1 MKRIIKTI
9 FPYAILLRVKKVV
22 YFGKQ
27 RYCPVCENSVRLF
40 QPFGIVPRPDAR
52 CPVCGSLERH
62 RLVWLFFRQRT
73 DLFDPGDKKMFYV
86 APETHIERRL
96 KEIPGLDCITADIA
110 EDRAM
115 MRVDI
120 TNISFAD
127 STFDVIYCSH
137 VLEHIQEDRQ
147 AMVELYRI
155 LKPGGWAVLQVSIT
169 SDVTIEDASV
179 TDPGE
184 REKLFGQ
191 ADHVRRYGPDY
202 KERLAQ
208 AGFRLRSSHAL
219 DIADTAECVKMGLM
233 KDDEIFFCVKE

>member
-1 MKRIIKTI
+1 MIIL
-9 FPYAILLRVKKVV
+9 AVKKIV

-27 RYCPVCENSVRLF
+27 RYCPVCKSSVRLF

-62 RLVWLFFRQRT
+62 RLVWLFFQQGT
-73 DLFDPGDKKMFYV
+73 DLFDQRDKRMFYV

-96 KEIPGLDCITADIA
+96 KKIPGLECITADIA

-120 TNISFAD
+120 TDVPFGEA
-127 STFDVIYCSH
+127 TFDVIYCSH
-137 VLEHIQEDRQ
+137 VLEHVQEDRP
-147 AMVELYRI
+147 AMAELYRI
-155 LKPGGWAVLQVSIT
+155 LKPGGWAVLQVPIT

-184 REKLFGQ
+184 REKKFGQ

-202 KERLAQ
+202 KDRLTD
-208 AGFRLRSSHAL
+208 AGFNLR
-219 DIADTAECVKMGLM
+219 CVKTSDIVDKSERIQMMGLM
-233 KDDEIFFCVKE
+233 ENEDIFLCVKG